1 MRYVEGEISGWGR
14 YPRSVCH
21 LYRPERCSSLQALI
35 DSKQEPSWIGR
46 GLGRSYGD
54 AASNSDQGVILCQRL
69 DRFLGFDPDSGRL
82 HCEAGV
88 SLAEI
93 LQAFLPRGWFL
104 PVSPGTRLV
113 SAGGAVA
120 ADIHGKNHHRDGCFS
135 RHLEQIELWTADGQ
149 ILTCSPQQHRDVFEA
164 TCGGM
169 GLTGFIR
176 SVALRLIPVE
186 TAWMRVNLHRTRDLD
201 ETLEALQEADEHRYS
216 VAWLDALA
224 KGRSLGRGIVMAGE
238 HASVEELTPR
248 RRRHPLRLAEK
259 RPLPI
264 PFNMPH
270 LLLNRFTVGMFN
282 RLYYRRA
289 PRSPATRLIDIDRFF
304 YPLDALQHWNRLY
317 GKRGFLQYQCL
328 FPPQQSRGGLI
339 ELIDRFRRA
348 GHASFLTVLKR
359 FGEEAGPL
367 SFPQPGHTLALD
379 VANTGPE
386 LLEFLEEMDQLVL
399 KKGGRVYLAKDARLS
414 PQSFRQMYPRYPEWL
429 AVKRRLDPENRFSSD
444 LSRRLGIGEE
454 AAS

>member
-1 MRYVEGEISGWGR
+1 MRFVEREISGWGQ
-14 YPRSVCH
+14 YPRRVCR
-21 LYRPERCSSLQALI
+21 LFRPERCSSLQALI

-54 AASNSDQGVILCQRL
+54 AALNSDQGVILGQRL
-69 DRFLGFDPDSGRL
+69 DRFLGFNPTTGL
-82 HCEAGV
+82 LQCEAGV
-88 SLAEI
+88 SLADI
-93 LQAFLPRGWFL
+93 LGFFLPRGWFL
-104 PVSPGTRLV
+104 PVSPGTQLV
-113 SAGGAVA
+113 SLGGAVA
-120 ADIHGKNHHRDGCFS
+120 ADIHGKNHHRDGSFS

-149 ILTCSPQQHRDVFEA
+149 RLICSAEQHRDVFEA

-186 TAWMRVNLHRTRDLD
+186 TAWMRVRFHRTRDLD
-201 ETLEALQEADEHRYS
+201 ETLQALQEADRHQYS
-216 VAWLDALA
+216 VAWLDTLA
-224 KGRSLGRGIVMAGE
+224 SGRSLGRGIVMAGE
-238 HASVEELTPR
+238 HARVEELNPSQ
-248 RRRHPLRLAEK
+248 RRHPLQLAAK
-259 RPLPI
+259 RPLPV
-264 PFNMPH
+264 PFNLPH
-270 LLLNRFTVGMFN
+270 QLLNRFTVGMFN

-289 PRSPATRLIDIDRFF
+289 PRNPVTRLVDINSFF
-304 YPLDALQHWNRLY
+304 YPLDALRHWNRLY

-328 FPPQQSRGGLI
+328 FPPQQSREGLI
-339 ELIDRFRRA
+339 EVIDRFRRA

-386 LLEFLEEMDQLVL
+386 LLEFLDEMDRLVL
-399 KKGGRVYLAKDARLS
+399 EKGGRVYLAKDARLS

-429 AVKRRLDPENRFSSD
+429 AVKQRLDPENRFSSD
-444 LSRRLGIGEE
+444 LSRRLKIGEE
-454 AAS
+454 DVS